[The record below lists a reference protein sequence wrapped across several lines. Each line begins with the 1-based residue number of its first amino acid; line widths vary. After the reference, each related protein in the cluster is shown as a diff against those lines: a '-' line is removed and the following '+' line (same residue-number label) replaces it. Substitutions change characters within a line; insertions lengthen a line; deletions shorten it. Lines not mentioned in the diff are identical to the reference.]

1 LAQRQ
6 RRCRLGGGVLGGVL
20 RQTEVEVG
28 NVPVHPAPAH
38 QSQGAGEG
46 QADATK
52 RRRRESGGL
61 RPVTARSEGRAKPKR
76 DRPPALAAA
85 CSRPAHPRQ
94 QPRGTSLPRRR
105 RALAP
110 QPPPRWPVRAA
121 ACAPGARARALLGC
135 KQSLIARHAGS
146 KNAPASE
153 RTILFWLVRCAGSC
167 PAHGRKRGTRGVVRV
182 RGVAAC
188 QGRERRPPVLR
199 DACAC
204 SAGTRGV
211 RMWRARALVR
221 SARARPPRARSSE
234 RSACPMVHGAPGR
247 RAPGGTH
254 VVRRVCPDS
263 RRRW

>member
-1 LAQRQ
+1 MRLGGAAVGLVLVRRPLPLAEQGHGEDGRVYCCVHRHASGGRSPLAQRQ

-121 ACAPGARARALLGC
+121 ACAPGARARALLMHDLDTPVQ
-135 KQSLIARHAGS
+135 KTPRLQS
-146 KNAPASE
+146 
-153 RTILFWLVRCAGSC
+153 TILF
-167 PAHGRKRGTRGVVRV
+167 
-182 RGVAAC
+182 
-188 QGRERRPPVLR
+188 
-199 DACAC
+199 
-204 SAGTRGV
+204 
-211 RMWRARALVR
+211 
-221 SARARPPRARSSE
+221 
-234 RSACPMVHGAPGR
+234 
-247 RAPGGTH
+247 
-254 VVRRVCPDS
+254 
-263 RRRW
+263 